1 MTNLHGN
8 RPAADSPRRCDNTSV
23 GVLITD
29 PAGRLLLLRRATAPV
44 GMAPVAGHVDD
55 HGTPADAARR
65 EVAEE
70 VGLTVL
76 TLDPVAD
83 GWRPNACRRR
93 PGPRG
98 TGHDWFLFRAAVT
111 GGVRADPGAAHDVG
125 WYTPDEVRDLA
136 DRTVAYAGG
145 RVTGERFAEAP
156 GIEPVWVG
164 FLRDLA
170 LVDATTEDLAAV
182 DALAAGRPPRSRA

>member
-1 MTNLHGN
+1 MTNLRGN
-8 RPAADSPRRCDNTSV
+8 PCDNTSV

-65 EVAEE
+65 EVTEE
-70 VGLTVL
+70 VGLTVR

-98 TGHDWFLFRAAVT
+98 TGHHWFVYRAAVT
-111 GGVRADPGAAHDVG
+111 GAVRADPEAAHEVG

-136 DRTVAYAGG
+136 DRTVAHARGHVG
-145 RVTGERFAEAP
+145 AERFAEAP
-156 GIEPVWVG
+156 GIEPVWLR
-164 FLRDLA
+164 FLHDLA
-170 LVDATTEDLAAV
+170 LVDTATADLAAV
-182 DALAAGRPPRSRA
+182 DALAAGRPPRPRA